1 MRLRR
6 VALLLFFPLPTA
18 VAQAQLCVGNSAF
31 TLAHFHSAAGADLD
45 RLAQRYTLELRY
57 RTRHV
62 FGAAEYGLKTWE
74 LTSLNGTS
82 KAVGLTLGLDGTA
95 ARSRVGFCPML
106 RWTYN
111 SGPHEI
117 GGTPWNFSEYAW
129 SAGFSVGFL
138 MARAKLW
145 DLMPTMG
152 LTVGTADQKLT
163 TLAGGNLQQYQDWCC
178 GRQSFTT
185 FRIGLGLGYSDEVTL
200 IPSVS
205 LPVGDG
211 AQKTWSIR
219 ATFRLGKGI

>member
-1 MRLRR
+1 MRLGR
-6 VALLLFFPLPTA
+6 VALLLLLPLPAA
-18 VAQAQLCVGNSAF
+18 VAHAQLCVGNSAF

-57 RTRHV
+57 RTHHA

-82 KAVGLTLGLDGTA
+82 KAVGLTLGVEGTA
-95 ARSRVGFCPML
+95 ARSRVAVCPMV

-117 GGTPWNFSEYAW
+117 AGTPWNFSESAW
-129 SAGFSVGFL
+129 SAGLSVGVL
-138 MARAKLW
+138 MARSKLW

-152 LTVGTADQKLT
+152 LTFGTADQKLT

-178 GRQSFTT
+178 GRRGFTT
-185 FRIGLGLGYSDEVTL
+185 FRIGFGLGYSDEVTL
-200 IPSVS
+200 IPSLS
-205 LPVGDG
+205 LPVGG
-211 AQKTWSIR
+211 AAQKTWGIR
-219 ATFRLGKGI
+219 AAFRLGKGL